1 MEKREQQNQRYA
13 MHIIICVVI
22 MIVSFIFVLFL
33 VRTESHYRQMQQ
45 IDEFTKQTNS
55 STAAHIEGIFS
66 SKRKDIVALV
76 SVYADGEEPL
86 TVDSDLLK
94 KMEESEMFDVVRFID
109 QDGISFTSSGETA
122 DVSDREYYL
131 RGMQGE
137 TGVSGVVD
145 SRFEN

>member
-94 KMEESEMFDVVRFID
+94 KWKKARCLMLFALLIRTESVLPVVGKLQMSVTASI
-109 QDGISFTSSGETA
+109 ICGEC
-122 DVSDREYYL
+122 REKP
-131 RGMQGE
+131 GCPE
-137 TGVSGVVD
+137 S
-145 SRFEN
+145 